1 MRVSIY
7 IQGKTKNP
15 ARLEKAQ
22 ARWSIVCALNNG
34 TIERRDGAV
43 LLNNATTKRAVLMA
57 FLTALQKFNK
67 AAVIKIYISDDFV
80 RAVLINGWLSRWK
93 SNDWHKIRQNGEV
106 RHLDLWQQ
114 IALQLNKHAVS
125 FARGEELND
134 KTLKEM
140 EWRLNN
146 VGC

>member
-1 MRVSIY
+1 MKVDIY

-15 ARLEKAQ
+15 AKLEKAQ

-34 TIERRDGAV
+34 TVERRDGAV

-57 FLTALQKFNK
+57 FLVALQKFNK
-67 AAVIKIYISDDFV
+67 PAVIKIYVSDDFV
-80 RAVLINGWLSRWK
+80 RAVLINGWLSRWR
-93 SNDWHKIRQNGEV
+93 SNDWHKIRLNGEV

-114 IALQLNKHAVS
+114 ISKQLNKHGVS
-125 FARGEELND
+125 FARGEELNN
-134 KTLKEM
+134 KILKEM

-146 VGC
+146 AIN